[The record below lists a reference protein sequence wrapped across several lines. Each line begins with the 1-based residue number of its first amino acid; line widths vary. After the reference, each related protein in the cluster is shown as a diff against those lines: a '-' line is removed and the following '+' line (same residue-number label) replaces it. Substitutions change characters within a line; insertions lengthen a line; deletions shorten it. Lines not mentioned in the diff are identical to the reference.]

1 MGSKGMKCP
10 KCNTDNPETAT
21 YCADCGTQLSSSKDI
36 PVTETLETPTEELTT
51 GSTFAGRYQIIEELG
66 KGGMGKVYRV
76 LDKELK
82 EEVALKLIKPEIASD
97 KKTLERF
104 SNELKL
110 ARKISHKNV
119 GRMYELMEEKGIRY
133 ITMEYV
139 PGEDLKRLIRKVG
152 QFSAGKTVSIA
163 KQVCDGLTEA
173 HRLGVVHRDLKPQ
186 NIMVDEEGNARILDF
201 GIARSVKGKG
211 ITGAGVI
218 LGTPEYMS
226 PEQAE
231 VKEVDQRSDIYS
243 LGIILY
249 EMVTGRVP
257 FEGETPLGIA
267 MKHKSEMPK
276 DPRELNSQLPEDL
289 SHVILRCL
297 EKDQDKRYQS
307 AGEIRSELSKIEEG
321 IPTTERIE
329 LKRKPITSKEITVT
343 FGLKKLFIPV
353 LIIIAL
359 IIIALVIL
367 QPWSQKTTIPPSSD
381 KPSLAVMYFENNTG
395 DENLDHWRKMIS
407 DLVIADITQSKFIE
421 VLSGERLFKILGDLD
436 QTETKSY
443 SSDVLKQVAAKGRVN
458 HILVGNYAKAG
469 ESIRIN
475 MTLQEARTEKV
486 VGSEGVEGKGEES
499 IFSMIDELTRR
510 IKANLKLSAEDIA
523 NDIDL
528 EIGKITTSSPEAFRY
543 YIEGRKYNSKGE
555 GRKSIQFMEKA
566 VAIDP
571 EFAMAYRSMATTY
584 GNLGYISEEKK
595 YLQKAFELTDRLS
608 DRERYLIRGEFY
620 RKSEKTYD
628 KAIEAYNKLL
638 ELYPKDMIGNINLG
652 VLYSN
657 LEEWDKAIK
666 QYEVPA
672 QNKDETFFP
681 YFNLANVYAAK
692 GLYDKAREI
701 LEYFLN
707 NFSNDP
713 VIRWALAQNYIW
725 QGKFDLALVEL
736 DMAMSLFQVW
746 YFVSTKGDIY
756 FYRGDLLKAEKEYL
770 KLLEEAEPAAQNVGK
785 VRLAALYILQGRF
798 NKAKDQLKQAIEH
811 ADNIGEKAWKSSSH
825 HLMAY
830 IYLKTGSPENALKEL
845 DYVWKIGVEEE
856 LQGDQ
861 RTALWAKTLS
871 YLEMKSM
878 NDAQR
883 TADELEEL
891 IQKGM
896 NKKLMRYFY
905 HLTGMIELERENYSR
920 AIEEFTNA
928 LSLLPSQNDSIFGE
942 DHAIFFNSL
951 ALGYYEF
958 GDLDKAEEV
967 YKKITS
973 LSTGRLH
980 HGDTYTKSFYMLGK
994 IYEKQ
999 GKKEKAIEH
1008 YEKFLSFWKDADPG
1022 IAEIEDAKKR
1032 LTGLKRQ

>member
-1 MGSKGMKCP
+1 MNCP

-173 HRLGVVHRDLKPQ
+173 HRSGVVHRDLKPQ
-186 NIMVDEEGNARILDF
+186 NVMVDEEGNARILDF

-267 MKHKSEMPK
+267 MMHKSEMPK
-276 DPRELNSQLPEDL
+276 DPRELNSQLPQDL

-297 EKDQDKRYQS
+297 EKDKDKRYQS
-307 AGEIRSELSKIEEG
+307 AGEVRSELSRIEEG

-329 LKRKPITSKEITVT
+329 PKRKPITSKEITVT
-343 FGLKKLFIPV
+343 FGIKKLFIPV
-353 LIIIAL
+353 LVIVALVVIAL
-359 IIIALVIL
+359 IIM
-367 QPWSQKTTIPPSSD
+367 QPWSQKTTIPPPSD
-381 KPSLAVMYFENNTG
+381 SPSLAVMYFENNTG

-436 QTETKSY
+436 QVETKSY

-486 VGSEGVEGKGEES
+486 VGSEKVEGKGEES
-499 IFSMIDELTRR
+499 IFSMVDELTRR

-523 NDIDL
+523 SDIDL
-528 EIGKITTSSPEAFRY
+528 EIGKITTSSPEAYRY
-543 YIEGRKYNSKGE
+543 YVQGRKFHHQGE
-555 GRKSIQFMEKA
+555 IRKSIESMEKA
-566 VAIDP
+566 IAIDP
-571 EFAMAYRSMATTY
+571 EFAMAYRSIA
-584 GNLGYISEEKK
+584 ISYSNWNYETEEKK
-595 YLQKAFELTDRLS
+595 YIQKAFELTDRLS
-608 DRERYLIRGEFY
+608 HREKYLIQGDLYRG
-620 RKSEKTYD
+620 SEKTYD
-628 KAIEAYNKLL
+628 EAIEAYNKLL
-638 ELYPKDMIGNINLG
+638 ELYPRDLIGNINLG
-652 VLYSN
+652 TIYSE
-657 LEEWDKAIK
+657 LEEWDKVIALC
-666 QYEVPA
+666 EVLI
-672 QNKDETFFP
+672 QDKDETFFP
-681 YFNLANVYAAK
+681 YFNIASAYMSK
-692 GLYDKAREI
+692 GLYDKAREV
-701 LEYFLN
+701 LEYYLN
-707 NFSNDP
+707 NFSDDAN
-713 VIRWALAQNYIW
+713 IRWLLSNSFLF
-725 QGKFDLALVEL
+725 QGKYDLALIEL
-736 DMAMSLFQVW
+736 DKAFSLFPAW
-746 YFVSTKGDIY
+746 YFVMAKGNI
-756 FYRGDLLKAEKEYL
+756 FLLKGELMKAEREYQ
-770 KLLEEAEPAAQNVGK
+770 KLLEAEEQVARNSGIQ
-785 VRLAALYILQGRF
+785 RLAALYTLQGKF
-798 NKAKDQLKQAIEH
+798 NQTKDRLKEGIEH
-811 ADNIGEKAWKSSSH
+811 ADKVGEKTWKSFN
-825 HLMAY
+825 HLLLAY

-845 DYVWKIGVEEE
+845 DNVWKIAVEEE
-856 LQGDQ
+856 LQSEQ
-861 RTALWAKTLS
+861 RTALWAKTLV

-883 TADELEEL
+883 TTDELEEL

-896 NKKLMRYFY
+896 NKKLMRYFF
-905 HLTGMIELERENYSR
+905 HLTGLIELERKNYSS
-920 AIEEFTNA
+920 AIEEFKNA
-928 LSLLPSQNDSIFGE
+928 LSFLPSQSDTLSSE
-942 DHAIFFNSL
+942 DHALFFDSL
-951 ALGYYEF
+951 ALAYHKAGNLEKAREEYEKIISLTTGRFFF
-958 GDLDKAEEV
+958 GDIYA
-967 YKKITS
+967 
-973 LSTGRLH
+973 
-980 HGDTYTKSFYMLGK
+980 KSFYMLGK
-994 IYEKQ
+994 ISEQ
-999 GKKEKAIEH
+999 QDETAEAIKN
-1008 YEKFLSFWKDADPG
+1008 YEKFLSLWKDADPG
-1022 IAEIEDAKKR
+1022 IAELEDAKKR
-1032 LTGLKRQ
+1032 LAGLKNQ